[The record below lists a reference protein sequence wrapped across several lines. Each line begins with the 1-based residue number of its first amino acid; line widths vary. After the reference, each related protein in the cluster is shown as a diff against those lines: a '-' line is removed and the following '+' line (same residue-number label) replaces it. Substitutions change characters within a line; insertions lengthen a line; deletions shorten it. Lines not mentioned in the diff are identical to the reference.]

1 MATAP
6 TPQITHP
13 PARTPEPIAI
23 RVSKLSKQFST
34 VRALDSVSF
43 SVPAG
48 VSIGLLGGNGAG
60 KTTTIALLLGLL
72 LPTSGSVEV
81 LGVDML
87 RDRYHV
93 LPRLNLSSPY
103 IDLPRRL
110 TSEQNLR
117 VYAQLYGLDR
127 VRERIAHL
135 SDALDLDSF
144 LKRPMGSLSSG
155 QKSRVSLAKA
165 LLNDPEL
172 LFLDEPTAS
181 MDPDSADRIRSY
193 LEAYR
198 HQTGA
203 TFLLA
208 SHNMGEVER
217 MCNDVI
223 ILKAG
228 RIVDRDSPAAL
239 LSRHGRGTLEQVF
252 LDISRGDGT
261 EVVQ

>member
-1 MATAP
+1 MSAP
-6 TPQITHP
+6 TPQITYP
-13 PARTPEPIAI
+13 LTRVPAPVAI

-34 VRALDSVSF
+34 VRALDSISF

-48 VSIGLLGGNGAG
+48 ASIGLLGGNGAG

-87 RDRYHV
+87 RDRYQV

-103 IDLPRRL
+103 VDLPRRL

-117 VYAQLYGLDR
+117 VYARLYGLDHIR
-127 VRERIAHL
+127 DRIAHL
-135 SDALDLDSF
+135 SDALELGSF
-144 LKRPMGSLSSG
+144 LKRPVGSLSSG

-165 LLNDPEL
+165 LVNDPEL

-193 LEAYR
+193 LEAYHR
-198 HQTGA
+198 QTGA

-217 MCNDVI
+217 MCSDVI

-228 RIVDRDSPAAL
+228 RIVDRDAPAAL

-252 LDISRGDGT
+252 LDIARSGDT
-261 EVVQ
+261 EVAQ